1 MNHWLVNPGRS
12 TESVD
17 VVAAA
22 RLVGAMG
29 TSHGPALAQAMLEML
44 RLGADSHH
52 CSILCFEGE
61 RSPRLLSA
69 ASIDRQWHV
78 FNIASTYSREHYQKD
93 HLQGFIRRY
102 PASFESPTIIV
113 HRQCLADIEDEGY
126 RTSCYQ
132 TIGIVERAS
141 VLVRIGRTQSLAIN
155 FYRDQSSGLY
165 AEAEIEYLIALA
177 PFLAAC
183 ASKHYA
189 TDRDDISTFRGNVT
203 DELADL
209 CPGLTVRERGVV
221 QRILDG
227 MTTERISEELKIRPT
242 TVVTYRTRAYEKIGV
257 GSRRELFAA
266 LLGRQKGPRAVEAST
281 PLAA

>member
-17 VVAAA
+17 VMTAA

-44 RLGADSHH
+44 RLGADIHH

-69 ASIDRQWHV
+69 ASVDRQWHV

-113 HRQCLADIEDEGY
+113 HRQCLTDIEDEGY

-209 CPGLTVRERGVV
+209 CPGLTGRERGVV

-242 TVVTYRTRAYEKIGV
+242 TVVTYRTRAYEKMGV